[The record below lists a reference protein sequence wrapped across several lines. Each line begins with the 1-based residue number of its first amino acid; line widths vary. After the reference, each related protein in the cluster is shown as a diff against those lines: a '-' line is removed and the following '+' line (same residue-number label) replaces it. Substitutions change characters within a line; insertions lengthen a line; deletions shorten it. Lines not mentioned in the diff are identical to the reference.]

1 MLWTEADQTGS
12 LFDVVLPE
20 PLRDLP
26 RDLAAIDELLKN
38 EAMLAPFRVHWEEE
52 VKAGLI
58 GSTRWGRPTIAMASY
73 VRLMVLKHRYRWG
86 Y

>member
-1 MLWTEADQTGS
+1 MLRTEADQTGS

-38 EAMLAPFRVHWEEE
+38 KAMLAPFGVHC
-52 VKAGLI
+52 
-58 GSTRWGRPTIAMASY
+58 
-73 VRLMVLKHRYRWG
+73 
-86 Y
+86 